1 VTDTGFKKR
10 TVALLVKQGKAA
22 LGALPELERAKWRRY
37 LRENPNDILYDDAA
51 VFTLADVMPKSA
63 A

>member
-1 VTDTGFKKR
+1 MR
-10 TVALLVKQGKAA
+10 SPWGKAA

>member
-1 VTDTGFKKR
+1 MAGLCI
-10 TVALLVKQGKAA
+10 VAIPYSEMQPA